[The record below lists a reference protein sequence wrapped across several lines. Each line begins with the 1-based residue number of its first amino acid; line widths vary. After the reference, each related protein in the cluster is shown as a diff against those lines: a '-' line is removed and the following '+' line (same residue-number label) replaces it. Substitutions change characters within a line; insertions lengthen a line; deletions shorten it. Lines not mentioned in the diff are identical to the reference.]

1 MNWDRVMDAAA
12 PVQTGSYPA
21 LGFDPAPGAVAR
33 VVDVA
38 ATLGQVAAEMGQ
50 AYEDLTRLGRSD
62 GFWEGEG
69 AEAFQETVGEVPD
82 YLSRAHRSLSGASG
96 TLGRWAEDLGTMQRQ
111 AAELEREAGAAQARV
126 RVAGADPDLR
136 LAGQSFG
143 DAVQV
148 QRAQE
153 ALGRAQLE
161 LERAQGEVDALRE
174 SASRLLGQ
182 HGELAGQVAA
192 ALRKARD
199 EAPDEPGLFDRIG
212 DALGKVVEGIED
224 LAGKAWDWAQQHAD
238 VIAAIGDVLSTVGNV
253 LGVVALAT
261 SWIPGVNAVTAAAAV
276 GVSAAATGTKLLAKA
291 AGAEVSWGSIGM
303 DAIGVIPGGKAVAGA
318 KNAVTQ
324 AARGAALAKTGKVG
338 ELASKVPGVEQKVLK
353 GIGGTTARDASGA
366 AIKLDGQVV
375 KIGGQD
381 VSPITMNALR
391 SDPAAAIDQAAR
403 YTHGKAV
410 DLANRFLPDRSALT
424 PFSREG
430 VLVGVAVNSGLGV
443 TKSELKDYAA
453 DRLTGG

>member
-1 MNWDRVMDAAA
+1 MVNWDRVMDAAV

-21 LGFDPAPGAVAR
+21 LGFDPAPGVVAR

-38 ATLGQVAAEMGQ
+38 AVLGQVATEMGQ
-50 AYEDLTRLGRSD
+50 AYEDLARLGRSD

-69 AEAFQETVGEVPD
+69 AEAFRTTVGEVPD

-126 RVAGADPDLR
+126 RSAGADPDLR
-136 LAGQSFG
+136 LAGQTFT
-143 DAVQV
+143 DPVQL
-148 QRAQE
+148 QQAQE

-212 DALGKVVEGIED
+212 DALGKVAEGIKD
-224 LAGKAWDWAQQHAD
+224 LAGKAWDWVQQHAD
-238 VIAAIGDVLSTVGNV
+238 IIAAIGDVLSTVGNV

-291 AGAEVSWGSIGM
+291 AGADVSWGSIGM
-303 DAIGVIPGGKAVAGA
+303 DAIGIIPGGKAVAGA

-324 AARGAALAKTGKVG
+324 ATRASRLVSKMPVIGLKTSEAAVSAGKAVDGAGK
-338 ELASKVPGVEQKVLK
+338 L
-353 GIGGTTARDASGA
+353 
-366 AIKLDGQVV
+366 V
-375 KIGGQD
+375 KSAGNLFD
-381 VSPITMNALR
+381 PITFKALR
-391 SDPAAAIDQAAR
+391 ENPAAAINQAAISA
-403 YTHGKAV
+403 HGNAV
-410 DLANRFLPDRSALT
+410 QLANKIPGVSVA
-424 PFSREG
+424 PFTAS
-430 VLVGVAVNSGLGV
+430 GVAVGTAVRGTSGQGV
-443 TKSELKDYAA
+443 KEGIHYGVDKVSGKD
-453 DRLTGG
+453 